1 MSVVCPGVIRTSLL
15 TGGRYA
21 KVLFATPV
29 ERQRAYFER
38 VRPMDPARFA
48 SRVLAQVARNKAI
61 IVVPSHYKAMW
72 WIDRL
77 SPALGRF
84 LAGKLFAFS
93 KRALIESRDITALP
107 EATSRGA
114 PGLPRVVPER

>member
-1 MSVVCPGVIRTSLL
+1 MTDYPNRLRTF
-15 TGGRYA
+15 T
-21 KVLFATPV
+21 
-29 ERQRAYFER
+29 
-38 VRPMDPARFA
+38 
-48 SRVLAQVARNKAI
+48 
-61 IVVPSHYKAMW
+61 VVPSHNKAMW

-93 KRALIESRDITALP
+93 KRALIDSRDITALP